1 MISTTN
7 KVKKKN
13 NDSILKTSACQYYG
27 NISSQ
32 YSQNVSMI
40 LFVNKVKIKWEYD
53 NSIERKK
60 KYEYKKIRQKNQLWL
75 TF

>member
-13 NDSILKTSACQYYG
+13 NDSMLKTSACQYYG

-32 YSQNVSMI
+32 YSQNVSII

-53 NSIERKK
+53 NCIKRKK
-60 KYEYKKIRQKNQLWL
+60 NMNIKK
-75 TF
+75 

>member
-32 YSQNVSMI
+32 YSQKVSMI

-53 NSIERKK
+53 NCIERKK
-60 KYEYKKIRQKNQLWL
+60 NMNIKK
-75 TF
+75 

>member
-13 NDSILKTSACQYYG
+13 NDSMLKTSACQYYG

-32 YSQNVSMI
+32 YSQKVSMI

-53 NSIERKK
+53 NYIERKK
-60 KYEYKKIRQKNQLWL
+60 NMNIKK
-75 TF
+75 